1 MEINFNYSKNFNEYE
16 NMLEKLGLTS
26 MFNSQPEKKKE
37 LYFLLDNIVYIEDK
51 KEEIANVDFEDIK
64 DIEDM
69 IKQNFK
75 TLENNT
81 DTEDDDKYIRT
92 KIRK

>member
-1 MEINFNYSKNFNEYE
+1 
-16 NMLEKLGLTS
+16 

-51 KEEIANVDFEDIK
+51 KEEIASVDFEDIK

-75 TLENNT
+75 TLENDT